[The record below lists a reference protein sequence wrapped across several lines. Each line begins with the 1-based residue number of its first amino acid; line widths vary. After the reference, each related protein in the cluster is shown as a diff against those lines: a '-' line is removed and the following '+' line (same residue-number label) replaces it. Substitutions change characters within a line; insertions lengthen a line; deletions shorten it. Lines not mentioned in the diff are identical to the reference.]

1 MHHFQGKGSQPVT
14 AGVMLRVNPLEPCLP
29 MKCGP
34 LIESVVK
41 IRFFGFEVSGD
52 GQQCPSP

>member
-29 MKCGP
+29 MD
-34 LIESVVK
+34 LSLLSERVVK
-41 IRFFGFEVSGD
+41 MRFFGFEMQSD
-52 GQQCPSP
+52 GL